1 MNNPIRCFEGN
12 TKPHE
17 PFWTFRNA
25 DEGDDPTLELFGY
38 ISEYSWFE
46 DDITPALFKKDLYDV
61 GKGKDIRVKIN
72 SYGGDL
78 IAASLMHSIIRD
90 YPGKVSVQIEGVA
103 ASAATIVAVA
113 GDEVEIR
120 NQGYFMVHDP
130 SVFFFLAQ
138 INLDEMTRLANSL
151 QAAKEGI
158 LNAYERKTGL
168 SRTRLSKLMTDE
180 TWMDAHKAV
189 DLGFVDRIIEDTEK
203 KLFIPENAAM
213 INGIYQFSNVPP
225 DILQAIQDVSP
236 QEEEEASEPLF
247 NEEDEREAQSLR
259 ERINQILRKEEENA

>member
-1 MNNPIRCFEGN
+1 MDKPIRCFEGN
-12 TKPHE
+12 SKPHE
-17 PFWTFRNA
+17 PFWTFRNV
-25 DEGDDPTLELFGY
+25 DSPEPEMELYGY

-46 DDITPALFKKDLYDV
+46 DDITPAMFKADLYEKGQ
-61 GKGKDIRVKIN
+61 GKPIKIKIN

-78 IAASLMHSIIRD
+78 IAGSLMHTMIRD
-90 YPGKVSVQIEGVA
+90 YPGKVKVVIDGVA

-130 SVFFFLAQ
+130 SFFFFLAQ
-138 INLDEMTRLANSL
+138 INLEEMIRLADSL

-189 DLGFVDRIIEDTEK
+189 DLGFVDRIVEDTEK

-213 INGIYQFSNVPP
+213 INGIYRFSNVPS
-225 DILQAIQDVSP
+225 DILQAIQDVNH
-236 QEEEEASEPLF
+236 QEEEASEPLF

-259 ERINQILRKEEENA
+259 ERINQILRKEKENA

>member
-25 DEGDDPTLELFGY
+25 ESPEPELELYGY

-46 DDITPALFKKDLYDV
+46 DDITPGLFKKDLYDIGQ
-61 GKGKDIRVKIN
+61 GKPIKIKIN

-78 IAASLMHSIIRD
+78 ISASLMHSMIRD
-90 YPGKVSVQIEGVA
+90 YPGKVSVLVDGVA

-130 SVFFFLAQ
+130 SFFFFLAQ
-138 INLDEMTRLANSL
+138 INLEEMTRLADSL

-189 DLGFVDRIIEDTEK
+189 DLGFVDRIVEDTEK

-213 INGIYQFSNVPP
+213 INGIYRFSNVPS
-225 DILQAIQDVSP
+225 DILQAIQDVSS
-236 QEEEEASEPLF
+236 QEEEKASDPLF
-247 NEEDEREAQSLR
+247 TEEDEREAQSLR

>member
-12 TKPHE
+12 SKPHE

-25 DEGDDPTLELFGY
+25 ESAEPELELYGY

-46 DDITPALFKKDLYDV
+46 DDITPDMFKKDLYEIGQ
-61 GKGKDIRVKIN
+61 GKPIKIKIN
-72 SYGGDL
+72 SYGGDM
-78 IAASLMHSIIRD
+78 IAASLMHSMIRD
-90 YPGKVSVQIEGVA
+90 YPGKVKVIIDGVA

-130 SVFFFLAQ
+130 SFFFFLAQ
-138 INLDEMTRLANSL
+138 INLEEMARLTDSL
-151 QAAKEGI
+151 QVAKDGI

-180 TWMDAHKAV
+180 TWMDANRAV
-189 DLGFVDRIIEDTEK
+189 DLGFVDRIVDDIEK
-203 KLFIPENAAM
+203 KLFIPEDAAM
-213 INGIYQFSNVPP
+213 INGLNRFSNVPP
-225 DILQAIQDVSP
+225 DILQAIQAVRP
-236 QEEEEASEPLF
+236 QEDEKSSDSLF
-247 NEEDEREAQSLR
+247 TEEDEREAQTLR
-259 ERINQILRKEEENA
+259 ERISQILRKDEQNA